1 MKKTQTNFEKLRR
14 FLINAFTNA
23 EVSRTEVENFLQD
36 YLNYIFE
43 INHLDINKY
52 QITISKVAIDEKHSK
67 RESKYKRVANQ
78 EQRNTIKNKVLLK
91 PSFKANSG
99 NHYFEAVMLPHPT
112 VENKY
117 DIVINKNLCCAHNDN
132 EIINLTYLF
141 SVFGHEVHH
150 IVQYIKRP
158 KEMDRYDYL
167 QELHDIYLKN
177 ANSILENPRE
187 VRKLKRAINQHLSL
201 LYSNCNA
208 ELYADKK
215 GYDYFDILLNEI
227 LSSLPPT
234 SSIEE
239 DMFKTFIQTLQQ
251 TNEEIFADRDHY
263 SYICELKNGDSI
275 NRLTNFPVDADLLE
289 IN

>member
-1 MKKTQTNFEKLRR
+1 MKTTHSNFIKLRR
-14 FLINAFTNA
+14 FFINAFANA
-23 EVSRTEVENFLQD
+23 EVSKTEVENFLQD

-43 INHLDINKY
+43 LNHLDVNKY
-52 QITISKVAIDEKHSK
+52 QITISKVAINEKHSK
-67 RESKYKRVANQ
+67 RERKYNTVANQ
-78 EQRNTIKNKVLLK
+78 EQRNSLKNKIMFK
-91 PSFKANSG
+91 PAFKANSE
-99 NHYFEAVMLPHPT
+99 NHYFEAIMLPHST
-112 VENKY
+112 IENKY
-117 DIVINKNLCCAHNDN
+117 DILINKNLCCAHNDD

-141 SVFGHEVHH
+141 SIFGHEVHH

-158 KEMDRYDYL
+158 REMDRYDYL
-167 QELHDIYLKN
+167 QELHDMYLKN

-187 VRKLKRAINQHLSL
+187 ARKLKRAINQHLSL
-201 LYSNCNA
+201 LYSNCNV

-251 TNEEIFADRDHY
+251 TNESNFADRDYYTH
-263 SYICELKNGDSI
+263 ITELKNGDSI